1 MSLLPRPVSL
11 LAALLPALALAGCA
25 HNRWTERAPDVVAV
39 PKRYAAETVD
49 PLAAGSAL
57 EPAPEVCRDLGGES
71 LRLLAVRLVADNLDL
86 RAAAARLRQA
96 QATAAEAG
104 APLLPRLDA
113 SLQGSRSSSSR
124 ALFGGGLGG
133 GGGQPFPGG
142 DAATDESVTFYQPSL
157 AASYEVDLWGKLRDR
172 KAAAALDALASAEAL
187 RALQVSLTAQLA
199 ETWTALLAERQLL
212 DLLEQQL
219 GTSEKFVELTRLRF
233 GQGQGT
239 AADLGRQQQQLEAL
253 RGELELAR
261 GRERTLLGQLGVL
274 LGEAPDAV
282 APPDGRELPPFPPPP
297 DPGLPLDLVT
307 ARPDLRGAR
316 LRLEAADRRLA
327 AQAKDWLP
335 SLNLSGS
342 LFSFATSL
350 GDVLDDVLWQVAAR
364 LSETVYAG
372 GARAARIEGADAR
385 AEEALWVYG
394 QTLLASLQ
402 EVRAALVGS
411 ASQAAF
417 LASLDR
423 QLVDAQRVLELV
435 RDGYREGANPY
446 LDVLTALLSQQQ
458 LERQRVAAYR
468 QQFANRVQLCRAL
481 GYPVASSAE
490 TNPAGKRQ
498 DDTARN
504 GR

>member
-1 MSLLPRPVSL
+1 
-11 LAALLPALALAGCA
+11 A
-25 HNRWTERAPDVVAV
+25 D
-39 PKRYAAETVD
+39 
-49 PLAAGSAL
+49 
-57 EPAPEVCRDLGGES
+57 
-71 LRLLAVRLVADNLDL
+71 RLIADNLDL

-96 QATAAEAG
+96 QAAAGEVG
-104 APLLPRLDA
+104 APLWPRVDA

-142 DAATDESVTFYQPSL
+142 GDGADADDSVTFYQPSV
-157 AASYEVDLWGKLRDR
+157 AASYEVDIWGKLRDR
-172 KAAAALDALASAEAL
+172 KAAAALDALASAESL
-187 RALQVSLTAQLA
+187 RTMQVSLSAQLA
-199 ETWTALLAERQLL
+199 ETWSALLSERRLI
-212 DLLEQQL
+212 DLLEEQL
-219 GTSEKFVELTRLRF
+219 STSGKFVELTRLRF
-233 GQGQGT
+233 GQGQGGG
-239 AADLGRQQQQLEAL
+239 ADIGRQQQQLEAL
-253 RGELELAR
+253 RGELELAG

-282 APPDGRELPPFPPPP
+282 APPEGRELPPIPSPP
-297 DPGLPLDLVT
+297 DPGLPLELVEG
-307 ARPDLRGAR
+307 RPDLRGAR

-335 SLNLSGS
+335 SLSLSGS

-364 LSETVYAG
+364 LSETVFEG

-402 EVRAALVGS
+402 EVRAALVGG
-411 ASQAAF
+411 ASQGAF
-417 LASLDR
+417 LESLDR
-423 QLVDAQRVLELV
+423 QLVDADRVLELV

-446 LDVLTALLSQQQ
+446 LDVLTALLSEQQ

-481 GYPVASSAE
+481 GLPVATGAALQV
-490 TNPAGKRQ
+490 P
-498 DDTARN
+498 ARN
-504 GR
+504 ER